1 MNTLLA
7 TAAANAAAGVFA
19 GLYILLWILG
29 VIGSIMLILAPIKIW
44 KWTKRTCQELEAL
57 GALLSREV
65 AAQRK
70 DAKYLAAIYEH
81 VKNLD
86 QRLTAETAQ

>member
-7 TAAANAAAGVFA
+7 ITSSGAATGAFA
-19 GLYILLWILG
+19 VLYVVLWILG

-65 AAQRK
+65 TAQRK